1 MSEYSDEKIRHILE
15 LYKKSRMRDKVK
27 YQNNKLKEGFAE
39 KNRARAKAHY
49 DAHKEVKSTKYKDNR
64 DVLKAKAL
72 FNYYKKNEKIDIFK
86 VKHLDKFNLLVNHGF
101 GV

>member
-1 MSEYSDEKIRHILE
+1 MSEYSEEKIAHILE

-49 DAHKEVKSTKYKDNR
+49 DAHKEIKAGKYKDNR
-64 DVLKAKAL
+64 DLLKAKSL
-72 FNYYKKNEKIDIFK
+72 FNYYRRNDKIDIFK
-86 VKHLDKFNLLVNHGF
+86 EKHLEKFNLLVNHGLT
-101 GV
+101 G